1 MHWTEHPE
9 FFKNTINDYAKH
21 DAIVFDGIHF
31 LHIFIYLM
39 RKRYDLL
46 AKNFVNVGNRYNND
60 QEVIALLKSR
70 VEKIDFA

>member
-1 MHWTEHPE
+1 
-9 FFKNTINDYAKH
+9 
-21 DAIVFDGIHF
+21 
-31 LHIFIYLM
+31 M